1 MSTSSKSSKCGLTN
15 KAAARAAR
23 MAHPPLRLRV
33 GRHIV
38 SSEKPRPSKIFRA
51 RTWQKTF
58 FENIIDDHIHKVIVQ
73 CVCVCVYVKIY
84 PWKYSHSLINI
95 CSTLKYLG
103 TKTITT
109 TVITRIMYICMYVL
123 FVCVCSSHLM
133 HCRIQYEENFHLR
146 SVHSYDCHPLVAL
159 LKIKLNLL

>member
-1 MSTSSKSSKCGLTN
+1 MYYVRTLWYVCIYVCMYVCMYVYIYVCMYVYICMYVHVYPFNFVCMNMQELKMSTSSKSSKCGLTN

-51 RTWQKTF
+51 RTCQKTF

-73 CVCVCVYVKIY
+73 CVCVYVRQNLSMKVQSFVN
-84 PWKYSHSLINI
+84 KYI
-95 CSTLKYLG
+95 
-103 TKTITT
+103 
-109 TVITRIMYICMYVL
+109 
-123 FVCVCSSHLM
+123 
-133 HCRIQYEENFHLR
+133 
-146 SVHSYDCHPLVAL
+146 
-159 LKIKLNLL
+159 